1 MVKINVAG
9 ANRGFMCDHTIPLCH
24 SHFGCAIKTGRPC
37 TSRFS
42 LEMGT
47 TAESCYFSRIP
58 QEVICMIAAFLSE
71 TDKIALKFAC
81 PHLFIEH
88 K

>member
-1 MVKINVAG
+1 
-9 ANRGFMCDHTIPLCH
+9 
-24 SHFGCAIKTGRPC
+24 
-37 TSRFS
+37 
-42 LEMGT
+42 MGT